1 MDREATFRLVSELV
15 ARPAPSGVEGAI
27 DAFLE
32 DRLNGRGLRADG
44 AGNRL
49 LRIAGRGAAPAT
61 ALTAHKDEIGAIVK
75 RVFDDGRVRLSAV
88 GDAFPWVWGE
98 GPVDLLGDVVTVP
111 AVVSFGSRHVSPESA
126 QRALVDGDGV
136 DLARR
141 WAETKHAP
149 EELAAAGVRPGTR
162 AVLPATRRGPDP
174 ARARWRVR
182 RRPEPRRPPGVCRA
196 APARRAAHLAGR
208 RRRARVHDA

>member
-1 MDREATFRLVSELV
+1 M
-15 ARPAPSGVEGAI
+15 EGAI

-75 RVFDDGRVRLSAV
+75 RVFDDGRVRFSAV

-98 GPVDLLGDVVTVP
+98 GPLDLLGDVVTVP

-136 DLARR
+136 TWRDA
-141 WAETKHAP
+141 WAETKQQRRTSSPRRACGREREP
-149 EELAAAGVRPGTR
+149 CCPRRAGSRPGS
-162 AVLPATRRGPDP
+162 GPM
-174 ARARWRVR
+174 ARSSPPRTSTTAWRV
-182 RRPEPRRPPGVCRA
+182 PSCSCSQSGSPR
-196 APARRAAHLAGR
+196 GR